1 LQRKGLDLR
10 EIQTRVLIDSSPA
23 VVWGILTDLRNYP
36 AWNPFIPEAV
46 GEVTPGAALRILIR
60 PPGEPAQKYRV
71 RVLAVEPER
80 RFRWLG
86 HFHVPG
92 LIDGD
97 HVFEIHSSAPGR
109 TEVVQRET
117 FRGVLVPL
125 VWKSFLDTKLRAG
138 FEALNGSLKAAAE
151 RAAKAGG
158 SVG

>member
-1 LQRKGLDLR
+1 MR
-10 EIQTRVLIDSSPA
+10 EIRTRVVIDSPPG
-23 VVWGILTDLRNYP
+23 VVWGILTDLRNYS
-36 AWNPFIPEAV
+36 AWNSFIPEAM
-46 GEVTPGAALRILIR
+46 GEVTPGATLRILIR
-60 PPGEPAQKYRV
+60 PPGERVQKYRV

-80 RFRWLG
+80 CFRWLG

-97 HVFEIHSSAPGR
+97 HVFEMHSSAPGR

-138 FEALNGSLKAAAE
+138 FEALNAGLKAAAE
-151 RAAKAGG
+151 RAANAGAAR
-158 SVG
+158 